1 MGMWYQGPMPER
13 IILED
18 ACLKKNKGKKK

>member
-1 MGMWYQGPMPER
+1 MDVWHQGPIPER

-18 ACLKKNKGKKK
+18 ACLKENKRKKK